1 MAICAGNRHT
11 KRTNNQPPLTMIN
24 LWDRS
29 HETPPPAALH
39 NPNEGRQVFIITASP
54 VLAGA
59 VGDYF
64 RDIDGEITTV
74 WLTSVDRALS
84 RLGLKQAV
92 RVVLDDVG
100 SSTESDLAALKAAAP
115 DAAIMLLAGGRSNEE
130 SGGGAVADDEHS
142 PAPLRLRQSAQ
153 DQALAGHL

>member
-1 MAICAGNRHT
+1 
-11 KRTNNQPPLTMIN
+11 MIN

-39 NPNEGRQVFIITASP
+39 KPNEGRQVFIITASP

-74 WLTSVDRALS
+74 WLTTVDRALN

-100 SSTESDLAALKAAAP
+100 SSTESDVAALKVAAP
-115 DAAIMLLAGGRSNEE
+115 DAVIMLLAGGRASGEA
-130 SGGGAVADDEHS
+130 GGGPATDIEDATA
-142 PAPLRLRQSAQ
+142 APLRLRESTH
-153 DQALAGHL
+153 DQAVAAHL

>member
-1 MAICAGNRHT
+1 
-11 KRTNNQPPLTMIN
+11 MIN

-29 HETPPPAALH
+29 QDTSPTAHSGEQDQ
-39 NPNEGRQVFIITASP
+39 GRQVFIITASP

-64 RDIDGEITTV
+64 REIDGDITTV
-74 WLTSVDRALS
+74 WLTSVERALS
-84 RLGLKQAV
+84 RLGLKQAA

-100 SSTESDLAALKAAAP
+100 TSTESDLAALKAAAP
-115 DAAIMLLAGGRSNEE
+115 DASIMLLAGGRSTGE
-130 SGGGAVADDEHS
+130 SGGGAVADDEHA